1 MLATE
6 FGDTLKS
13 LVEFLTNL
21 TKEDSARL
29 KAEIKADDNLRRK
42 IGEVVELTQRLVG
55 KASETGRWSSGS

>member
-1 MLATE
+1 MTDDELQDELQEMLATE

-42 IGEVVELTQRLVG
+42 IGEVVE
-55 KASETGRWSSGS
+55 